1 MTNDNLEPIDSLAT
15 ETLGNDITVLVSD
28 RLLTCFTD
36 AALRNRISTK
46 AEVKRELP
54 ISPVL

>member
-36 AALRNRISTK
+36 AALRNRIS
-46 AEVKRELP
+46 A
-54 ISPVL
+54 